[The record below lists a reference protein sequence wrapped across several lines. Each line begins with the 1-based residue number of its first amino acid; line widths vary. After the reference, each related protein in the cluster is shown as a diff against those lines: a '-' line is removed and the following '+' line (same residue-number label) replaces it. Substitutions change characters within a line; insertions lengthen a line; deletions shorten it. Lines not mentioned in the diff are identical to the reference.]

1 MLDRL
6 AALIPSGA
14 RAALRTLAARRLP
27 RPLAETGPTILPGL
41 DTKLA
46 PMTPLQAP
54 AATNDNPL
62 QGVHE
67 AVERDLR
74 AGGYLR

>member
-6 AALIPSGA
+6 ATLIPSGA
-14 RAALRTLAARRLP
+14 RAALRTLAARRFP
-27 RPLAETGPTILPGL
+27 RAATETGPTILPGL
-41 DTKLA
+41 DTKIA
-46 PMTPLQAP
+46 PMPPLQAP

-62 QGVHE
+62 QAVHE

>member
-6 AALIPSGA
+6 AALFPSGA

-27 RPLAETGPTILPGL
+27 RAPAEAGPTILPGL

-46 PMTPLQAP
+46 PMPPLQAP

-62 QGVHE
+62 DAVHE
-67 AVERDLR
+67 AVEQDLR
-74 AGGYLR
+74 ASGYLR

>member
-6 AALIPSGA
+6 ATLLPSGA
-14 RAALRTLAARRLP
+14 RAALRTLAARRP
-27 RPLAETGPTILPGL
+27 ARQAEAGPTILPGL
-41 DTKLA
+41 DTKPA
-46 PMTPLQAP
+46 AMPPLHAP

-62 QGVHE
+62 QTVHE

-74 AGGYLR
+74 AGGYLG